1 MRTKDCHLLV
11 ENALGLHARASA
23 KIVNLANQFDNRTE
37 IFLSCDGVEVNAKSI
52 LGLMMFAAAKGTTLK
67 ARAKGPQAAAAL
79 AALQDLF
86 QRKFD
91 EE

>member
-1 MRTKDCHLLV
+1 MKECYLLV

-23 KIVNLANQFDNRTE
+23 KIVNLANQFESHTE
-37 IFLSCDGVEVNAKSI
+37 IFLSHEGVEVNAKSI
-52 LGLMMFAAAKGTTLK
+52 LGLMMFAAAKGSTLK
-67 ARAKGPQAAAAL
+67 ARAKGPQAVAAI

>member
-1 MRTKDCHLLV
+1 MPARECYLLV

-23 KIVNLANQFDNRTE
+23 KIVNLASQFDDRTE
-37 IFLSCDGVEVNAKSI
+37 IFLSCEGVEVNAKSI

-67 ARAKGPQAAAAL
+67 ARAQGPQAGAAIT
-79 AALQDLF
+79 ALQGLF

>member
-1 MRTKDCHLLV
+1 MRTKECHLLV

-23 KIVNLANQFDNRTE
+23 KIVNLASEFDDATQ
-37 IFLSCDGVEVNAKSI
+37 IFLSHEGIEVNAKSI